1 MFKSILKSI
10 SQLQRNKVVRNV
22 VLVGGITLFIKGI
35 AFYKE
40 TLVAAHFGLSMIL
53 DTFFIAFLIPGFIQ
67 NVFIESFKSVFI
79 PNYVAELHRGKNM
92 ASFQATGF
100 LTTFL
105 ISVSF
110 AIIALLFTDVYLE
123 IFFSGHDPEYYK
135 LIKSQF
141 YFLLPCIIIWGFTS
155 LLSGLLNINEEFK
168 LSSLNGVFFPITT
181 IICLLFFRETFGDQV
196 LAISALIG
204 TSIGFLYLLVVCI
217 KKDIL
222 HVAWPDFNNLNI
234 RIMFKQ
240 IPAKLASS
248 IFSGSH
254 TIIEQYF
261 AAQLIIGSIAA
272 INYAQK
278 IPAFAIGI
286 LVIAMNTVLLPH
298 FSKLVITDSRK
309 AFSELF
315 KMLKVVFL
323 GSAIVAI
330 LGIFTSDFFV
340 SFFFER
346 KEFTSEDSKLVAALQ
361 QIILIYIPF
370 KISGMLLVNFLTSIN
385 KNNYMAI
392 VSFVSLI
399 LNILLNFI
407 LMKYYGIFGIA
418 ISTTVVVIIR
428 NIILFIFTLKQKGIS
443 LNS

>member
-1 MFKSILKSI
+1 
-10 SQLQRNKVVRNV
+10 
-22 VLVGGITLFIKGI
+22 
-35 AFYKE
+35 
-40 TLVAAHFGLSMIL
+40 
-53 DTFFIAFLIPGFIQ
+53 
-67 NVFIESFKSVFI
+67 
-79 PNYVAELHRGKNM
+79 
-92 ASFQATGF
+92 
-100 LTTFL
+100 
-105 ISVSF
+105 
-110 AIIALLFTDVYLE
+110 
-123 IFFSGHDPEYYK
+123 
-135 LIKSQF
+135 
-141 YFLLPCIIIWGFTS
+141 
-155 LLSGLLNINEEFK
+155 
-168 LSSLNGVFFPITT
+168 
-181 IICLLFFRETFGDQV
+181 
-196 LAISALIG
+196 
-204 TSIGFLYLLVVCI
+204 
-217 KKDIL
+217 
-222 HVAWPDFNNLNI
+222 
-234 RIMFKQ
+234 
-240 IPAKLASS
+240 
-248 IFSGSH
+248 
-254 TIIEQYF
+254 
-261 AAQLIIGSIAA
+261 
-272 INYAQK
+272 
-278 IPAFAIGI
+278 
-286 LVIAMNTVLLPH
+286 MNTVLLPH